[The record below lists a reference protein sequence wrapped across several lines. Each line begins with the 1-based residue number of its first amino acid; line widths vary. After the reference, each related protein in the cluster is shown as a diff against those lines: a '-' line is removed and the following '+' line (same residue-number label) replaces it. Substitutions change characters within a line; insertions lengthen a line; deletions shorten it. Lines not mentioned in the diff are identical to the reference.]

1 MHQLLM
7 EMWINQLSS
16 SNEQVAT
23 EVQATESDTKAGSN
37 NVPLYLS
44 IVALIAGLL
53 SLGISLKK
61 RG

>member
-1 MHQLLM
+1 M
-7 EMWINQLSS
+7 EHVDKSTVSS
-16 SNEQVAT
+16 SNEQVASAQQGT
-23 EVQATESDTKAGSN
+23 EDDTKANTN